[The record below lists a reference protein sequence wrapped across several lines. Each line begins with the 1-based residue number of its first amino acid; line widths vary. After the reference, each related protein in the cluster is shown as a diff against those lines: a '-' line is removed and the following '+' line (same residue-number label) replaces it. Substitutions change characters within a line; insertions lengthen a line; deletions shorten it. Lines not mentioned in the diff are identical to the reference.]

1 MSSNLINSEKM
12 QKKKTIYEKN
22 ELKKE
27 IVEESIKI
35 KKNQSENQFGKEIS
49 NLINHKNVMKAFS
62 LALGDVPTS
71 IEESFFSP
79 EMKYFYLRANQW
91 KYQIPLEFFKTLFLY
106 FVREEIKTNSIPES
120 NINLY
125 LIEKHHQLISIC
137 SKFASPEFKQMEP
150 TMIADDVVLRAYLKE
165 DPMVSNI
172 LPIKIHKKIQSI
184 KDLEMI
190 IPQETKLFKK
200 DDFNTLFQKNLEKLK
215 EEFGEKVIDLELVEK
230 LRNRTKE
237 LQNKIISLFQD

>member
-1 MSSNLINSEKM
+1 MFPNSIISEKI
-12 QKKKTIYEKN
+12 KKKET
-22 ELKKE
+22 
-27 IVEESIKI
+27 I

-49 NLINHKNVMKAFS
+49 NLINNKNVMKAFS
-62 LALGDVPTS
+62 LALRDVPTS
-71 IEESFFSP
+71 IEESFSSP
-79 EMKYFYLRANQW
+79 EMKYFYLRTNQW
-91 KYQIPLEFFKTLFLY
+91 KYQIPLEFFKNLFLY

-150 TMIADDVVLRAYLKE
+150 TRIADDDVLRAYLKE

-172 LPIKIHKKIQSI
+172 LPIKIHKKIKSF

-190 IPQETKLFKK
+190 IPQETKLSKK

-230 LRNRTKE
+230 LRNRTIE
-237 LQNKIISLFQD
+237 LQNKIIALFQD